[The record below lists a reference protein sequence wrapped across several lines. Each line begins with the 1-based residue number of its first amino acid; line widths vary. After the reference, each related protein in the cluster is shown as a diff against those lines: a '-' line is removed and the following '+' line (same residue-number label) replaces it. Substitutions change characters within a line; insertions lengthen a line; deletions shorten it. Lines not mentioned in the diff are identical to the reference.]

1 MKRKK
6 FLLEKVLVTGYAAEG
21 KSLAKIDGKVIFIEG
36 AVPGDVVDVFVSTNK
51 KDWGEGRATHF
62 HELSKER
69 EQPFCQHF
77 GTCGGCKWQM
87 LPYEKQLEYKQQEV
101 AQNFKRI
108 GKVALPEMLPIV
120 GAEATKYYRNK
131 LEFTFSNKRYLTSE
145 EIRTLAPPNLPAGE
159 ASGPADAGIFF
170 DNKAATPTEI
180 KEASPPASGGVSGS
194 VDARTFSN
202 DQVATLT
209 EIKEASPPASGGT
222 KGGASDPADART
234 FSDNQEATLAEI
246 NELNNSQVPKASPAG
261 RLEGGALGFHVP
273 RIFDKIIDIHE
284 CYLMDGVNNQIR
296 DGIRDFA
303 KENNY
308 SFYDIRQHTGWLRN
322 IIIRYCETG
331 ELMVNIVLGFKAEEE
346 RKKLLDFV
354 LKKVPSITTLLYTI
368 NPKWNDTIYD
378 LSPQVYFGKGYV
390 IENLSTEPGEEDFK
404 FKIGPKSFFQT
415 NTKQAEKLYRITRDF
430 AGLTGNEI
438 VYDLYCGTGSI
449 GIFLS
454 RLAKKIIGVEVVA
467 EAIEDAKEN
476 AALNNIG
483 HAEFFA
489 GDVIKICD
497 ESFFEKHGR
506 PDVIITDPPRA
517 GMHEKLVT
525 KLLEIAAPKI
535 VYVSCNTATQARDLA
550 LLNEKYSVEK
560 IQPVDMFPHTHH
572 IECVVLLKLKYPV

>member
-6 FLLEKVLVTGYAAEG
+6 FVLEKVLVTSYAAEG

-51 KDWGEGRATHF
+51 KDWGEGKATHF

-69 EQPFCQHF
+69 AQPFCQHF

-87 LPYEKQLEYKQQEV
+87 LPYEKQLQYKQQEV
-101 AQNFKRI
+101 AQNFRRI
-108 GKVALPEMLPIV
+108 GKVELPEMMPIV
-120 GAEATKYYRNK
+120 GADATKYYRNK

-145 EIRTLAPPNLPAGE
+145 EIKTLPPPNLPAGE
-159 ASGPADAGIFF
+159 
-170 DNKAATPTEI
+170 
-180 KEASPPASGGVSGS
+180 
-194 VDARTFSN
+194 
-202 DQVATLT
+202 
-209 EIKEASPPASGGT
+209 
-222 KGGASDPADART
+222 ASDPADART
-234 FSDNQEATLAEI
+234 FSDNQAATFTEI
-246 NELNNSQVPKASPAG
+246 NEVNNSQAPKASPAG
-261 RLEGGALGFHVP
+261 RLEGLALGFHVP
-273 RIFDKIIDIHE
+273 RIFDKVIDIHE
-284 CYLMDGVNNQIR
+284 CYLMDEVNNQIR

-331 ELMVNIVLGFKAEEE
+331 ELMVNIVLGFEAKEE

-354 LKKVPSITTLLYTI
+354 LQKVPSITTLLYTI

-390 IENLSTEPGEEDFK
+390 IENLSTGPSGEDFK

-415 NTKQAEKLYRITRDF
+415 NTKQAEKLYSITRDF
-430 AGLTGNEI
+430 AGLTGHEI

-449 GIFLS
+449 GIFVS

-476 AALNNIG
+476 AALNDIT

-497 ESFFEKHGR
+497 DEFFAQHGR

-517 GMHEKLVT
+517 GMHEKLVI

-550 LLNEKYSVEK
+550 LLNEKYAVGK

-572 IECVVLLKLKYPV
+572 IECVVLLQLREGLSK